1 MTRYRT
7 EYTKRFVKEFKK
19 IDTVHQRIIQ
29 KYIEININNAI
40 NPRLTGKILKGD
52 KAEFI
57 RYRIGDYRLIA
68 AIEDDKLLVIALT
81 VGHRGNPPIFNGGNK

>member
-7 EYTKRFVKEFKK
+7 EYTKRFVKDFKK
-19 IDTVHQRIIQ
+19 IDSVHQRIVQ
-29 KYIEININNAI
+29 KYIEININNTI

-68 AIEDDKLLVIALT
+68 AIEDNKLLVIALT
-81 VGHRGNPPIFNGGNK
+81 VGHRKDVYKKF

>member
-1 MTRYRT
+1 MGNYRI

-19 IDTVHQRIIQ
+19 IDSVHKRVIQR
-29 KYIEININNAI
+29 YIENFIDNSS

-68 AIEDDKLLVIALT
+68 FIEDDKLILTALT
-81 VGHRGNPPIFNGGNK
+81 VGHRKDIYKKF

>member
-19 IDTVHQRIIQ
+19 IDTVHKRIIQ

-81 VGHRGNPPIFNGGNK
+81 VGHRKDVYKKF

>member
-19 IDTVHQRIIQ
+19 IDTVHQRVIQ
-29 KYIEININNAI
+29 KYIETHINNAL

-52 KAEFI
+52 KTEFI

-68 AIEDDKLLVIALT
+68 TIEDEKLLVIALS
-81 VGHRGNPPIFNGGNK
+81 VGHRKDVYKKF

>member
-7 EYTKRFVKEFKK
+7 EYTNRFVKEFKK
-19 IDTVHQRIIQ
+19 IDAVHQRIIQ

-57 RYRIGDYRLIA
+57 RYRIGGYRLIA

-81 VGHRGNPPIFNGGNK
+81 VGHRKDVYKKF

>member
-29 KYIEININNAI
+29 KYIEAHINNAL

-57 RYRIGDYRLIA
+57 RWRIGDYRLIA
-68 AIEDDKLLVIALT
+68 TIEDDKLLVIALS
-81 VGHRGNPPIFNGGNK
+81 VGHRKDVYKKF